1 MSAQATSPTWV
12 MTMASYRSD
21 DTANQ
26 IKARLTM
33 DEVARHYGFEP
44 NRAGFMRCPF
54 HQGDHTAS
62 LKVYAGD
69 RGWHC
74 FGCNSGGSVID
85 FVMRLY
91 DINFRQAVLRLDL
104 DFGLGLSQAPQR
116 SRAEQSAILEARRRE
131 AERRAV
137 FEREYHEKTV
147 EHRYW
152 WEVLKY
158 FAPTKE
164 DAAAGFIHPL
174 YAEALR
180 RQPYLEYWL
189 EENLGKGV
197 IT

>member
-1 MSAQATSPTWV
+1 MTATSPYDELTPE
-12 MTMASYRSD
+12 S
-21 DTANQ
+21 
-26 IKARLTM
+26 IKASMLSDLTAKGV
-33 DEVARHYGFEP
+33 DVSIREGSYANTLVSVA
-44 NRAGFMRCPF
+44 A
-54 HQGDHTAS
+54 
-62 LKVYAGD
+62 
-69 RGWHC
+69 
-74 FGCNSGGSVID
+74 
-85 FVMRLY
+85 Y

>member
-1 MSAQATSPTWV
+1 
-12 MTMASYRSD
+12 
-21 DTANQ
+21 
-26 IKARLTM
+26 
-33 DEVARHYGFEP
+33 
-44 NRAGFMRCPF
+44 MRPR
-54 HQGDHTAS
+54 GELS
-62 LKVYAGD
+62 L
-69 RGWHC
+69 
-74 FGCNSGGSVID
+74 SGNI
-85 FVMRLY
+85 
-91 DINFRQAVLRLDL
+91 
-104 DFGLGLSQAPQR
+104 
-116 SRAEQSAILEARRRE
+116 
-131 AERRAV
+131 
-137 FEREYHEKTV
+137 EKTV

>member
-1 MSAQATSPTWV
+1 
-12 MTMASYRSD
+12 
-21 DTANQ
+21 
-26 IKARLTM
+26 M

-62 LKVYAGD
+62 LKIYAGD

-104 DFGLGLSQAPQR
+104 DFGLGLSQAPQL

-131 AERRAV
+131 VER
-137 FEREYHEKTV
+137 
-147 EHRYW
+147 
-152 WEVLKY
+152 
-158 FAPTKE
+158 
-164 DAAAGFIHPL
+164 
-174 YAEALR
+174 
-180 RQPYLEYWL
+180 
-189 EENLGKGV
+189 
-197 IT
+197 

>member
-1 MSAQATSPTWV
+1 
-12 MTMASYRSD
+12 
-21 DTANQ
+21 
-26 IKARLTM
+26 M

>member
-1 MSAQATSPTWV
+1 
-12 MTMASYRSD
+12 
-21 DTANQ
+21 
-26 IKARLTM
+26 M

-62 LKVYAGD
+62 LKIYAGD

-189 EENLGKGV
+189 EENLSL
-197 IT
+197 IHISEPTRP